1 MDKHRRFW
9 GRGAL
14 FGLLQGA
21 VRVGGAVCRVGLG
34 VVVRFFFFR
43 LIVCRVGVVG
53 VIVVGLAVRVSLVV
67 VKAWFASVFVFVAG
81 AVVFMGVVVVV
92 VVVLLHAGVWV
103 GFGVVVVLDFFVLL
117 VVWIDVHGEGCIFL
131 GFVFMVFGRG
141 HCFFLFVVFLGDGF
155 GFVDEGAAFGGDGG
169 SGGGVVVREGFG
181 WSLRF
186 GT

>member
-14 FGLLQGA
+14 FGWVEVA
-21 VRVGGAVCRVGLG
+21 VRVGGAVCRVGLS
-34 VVVRFFFFR
+34 VFVRFFFLR

-53 VIVVGLAVRVSLVV
+53 VIVVGWAVRVSLVV
-67 VKAWFASVFVFVAG
+67 VKAGFASVFFFLAG
-81 AVVFMGVVVVV
+81 VVVFMDVVV
-92 VVVLLHAGVWV
+92 VVVLLHAGGWA
-103 GFGVVVVLDFFVLL
+103 GFGVVVVRVFFVLL
-117 VVWIDVHGEGCIFL
+117 VVWIDVHGDGCIFL

-141 HCFFLFVVFLGDGF
+141 HCFFLFVVFLGYGF
-155 GFVDEGAAFGGDGG
+155 GFVDEGAAFGGDGE